1 MKNLLIASIFISTIF
16 IYTSEMNSELNGAE
30 NTSSTIV
37 ENSRIQQESGNFEEI
52 LNTTQA
58 TEDTGSEISVN
69 NANTVVLIDER
80 ELDSENVDTIVTP
93 VSLDWSNN
101 A

>member
-16 IYTSEMNSELNGAE
+16 ISTSEINSVLNGAE

-58 TEDTGSEISVN
+58 TEDTGSVISVN
-69 NANTVVLIDER
+69 NTNTVVLIDER